1 MKQIARSTAPTPRA
15 LGFRMPAEWEPH
27 ETTWIA
33 WPHNRDDWPGRFA
46 PIPWVYGEIVR
57 KIAAGEIVRI
67 LVNSAAHQARAVSVL
82 QRCGVDLGRVE
93 FFRFPTN
100 RGWTR
105 DFGPMF
111 VRQDGRRPA
120 KGFLRNNEDD
130 RENKG
135 RVAIVRFRFNGWAD
149 ADNPNHYSNDCDV
162 HARFETWFI
171 NRQIDCYS
179 RYFRIKFGQGLFEPE
194 FQYNLVRSFAAQRGE
209 LAERFVVA
217 VRRFPAESLE

>member
-1 MKQIARSTAPTPRA
+1 GK
-15 LGFRMPAEWEPH
+15 
-27 ETTWIA
+27 
-33 WPHNRDDWPGRFA
+33 FA

-111 VRQDGRRPA
+111 VLRDGRRPA
-120 KGFLRNNEDD
+120 KGSLRNNEDD

-135 RVAIVRFRFNGWAD
+135 RVAIVRFRFNGWAKYPNWQKDD
-149 ADNPNHYSNDCDV
+149 AVPERVARALKLGGGKNAV
-162 HARFETWFI
+162 ALFHARA
-171 NRQIDCYS
+171 DGG
-179 RYFRIKFGQGLFEPE
+179 K
-194 FQYNLVRSFAAQRGE
+194 LVLEGGSFDVNARGALWTTE
-209 LAERFVVA
+209 ECL
-217 VRRFPAESLE
+217 LD